1 MTMRFALLFKSVVI
15 FVLLFKSSGCGSDEK
30 SKPVDAAVLDAIT
43 HPSDATVTIDAAWVT
58 CMDCIVN
65 STLAECVPRL
75 TVEHCIGSGPDIG
88 CTPDSPT
95 FNTCGQCV
103 ERYSL
108 AVCYPVH
115 LAQ

>member
-1 MTMRFALLFKSVVI
+1 MNILKVALVFALLFKS
-15 FVLLFKSSGCGSDEK
+15 SACGSDK
-30 SKPVDAAVLDAIT
+30 VKPIDAAVVSDAVT
-43 HPSDATVTIDAAWVT
+43 HPTDATVTIDAAWTT

-65 STLAECVPRL
+65 STLAECVLRL

-88 CTPDSPT
+88 CTPDNPT
-95 FNTCGQCV
+95 FNTCGECV